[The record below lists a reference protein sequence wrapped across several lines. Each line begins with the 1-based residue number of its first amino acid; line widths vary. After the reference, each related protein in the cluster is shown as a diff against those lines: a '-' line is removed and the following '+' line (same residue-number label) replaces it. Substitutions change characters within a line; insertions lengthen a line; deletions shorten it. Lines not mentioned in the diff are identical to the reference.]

1 MRVRENTMI
10 PVSPSTHRPEIH
22 ATSSGGKA
30 AAAWAASL
38 AARDGCAA

>member
-1 MRVRENTMI
+1 MRARENTM
-10 PVSPSTHRPEIH
+10 PVSLPLHRSEIH